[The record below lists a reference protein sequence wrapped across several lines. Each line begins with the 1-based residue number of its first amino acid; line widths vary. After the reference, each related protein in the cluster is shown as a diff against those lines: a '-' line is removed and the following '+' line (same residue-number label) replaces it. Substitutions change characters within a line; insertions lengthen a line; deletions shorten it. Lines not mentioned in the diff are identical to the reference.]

1 MESLFSS
8 SEWAIMTI
16 LTLLYLIFVWK
27 KFKNPTPN
35 LPPEPWKLPL
45 IGHMH
50 HLIGGLPHHKM
61 RDLAQKHGPVM
72 HLQLG
77 ELTNII
83 ISSPEAAKQFLKT
96 LDLNFAQR
104 PQISTAKIFSYDFQ
118 DMSFIP
124 YGDHS
129 KQLRKVMTME
139 LLAAKRV
146 ESFRSIRE
154 EETLKLVKQIS
165 SNQRGSAI
173 DFTKMI
179 TSLAYCITSRAA
191 YGKIWEG
198 EDEVVTCIKKI
209 MIETGK
215 GISIADA
222 YPSIKWLEKLSGMIN
237 NSRLEKIHNQI
248 DQKIQG
254 ILNQHR
260 ADRTE
265 NITKDH
271 REDLVDILLN
281 LQEKRDLQFPMT
293 DITIKALIMDT
304 FLAGV
309 DTSATTVEWTMSELM
324 KNPKVM
330 EKTQTELRLKY
341 NARGRVDEAD
351 LHELKYFNL
360 VIKESL
366 RLHPVVPLLVP
377 RECMK
382 SCVIDGYDIPVK
394 SRIMV
399 NTWAM
404 GRDPK
409 YWDDPEEFKPER
421 FVDSSFD
428 FRGNNFEYLPFGA
441 GRRSCPG
448 ILFGLANVNLPL
460 AKLLYHFDWKLA
472 DGIKPENLDM
482 TEEIGSTVARKFNLC
497 IIPTPYHPRIGELV
511 SSAN

>member
-8 SEWAIMTI
+8 TEWAIITI
-16 LTLLYLIFVWK
+16 LTLLYFILIWK

-35 LPPEPWKLPL
+35 LPPGPWRLPL

-50 HLIGGLPHHKM
+50 HLIGCLPHHKM
-61 RDLAQKHGPVM
+61 RDLSQKHGPIM

-96 LDLNFAQR
+96 HDTIFAQR
-104 PQISTAKIFSYDFQ
+104 PQMSAAKSFSYDFQ
-118 DMSFIP
+118 DLTFVP

-129 KQLRKVMTME
+129 KQLRKIVTME
-139 LLAAKRV
+139 LLTAKRV

-154 EETLKLVKQIS
+154 EEISKLVERIS
-165 SNQRGSAI
+165 STERGSAI
-173 DFTKMI
+173 NFSKMI
-179 TSLAYCITSRAA
+179 TSLTYCITSRAA

-198 EDEVVTCIKKI
+198 EDQVIPCIEQI

-222 YPSIKWLEKLSGMIN
+222 YPSIKWLE
-237 NSRLEKIHNQI
+237 RLNGNRIEKIQNQI
-248 DQKIQG
+248 DQIIQK

-260 ADRTE
+260 SDRTA

-281 LQEKRDLQFPMT
+281 LQEKGDLQFPIT
-293 DITIKALIMDT
+293 DITIKALIMDI

-330 EKTQTELRLKY
+330 EKAQAEIRLKY
-341 NARGRVDEAD
+341 NARGKVDEAD
-351 LHELKYFNL
+351 LYELKYLSL

-377 RECMK
+377 RECTK

-399 NTWAM
+399 NAWAM
-404 GRDPK
+404 GRDPN

-421 FVDSSFD
+421 FVDSSID

-448 ILFGLANVNLPL
+448 MLFGLANVNLPL
-460 AKLLYHFDWKLA
+460 ARLLYHFDWKLP
-472 DGIKPENLDM
+472 DGINSENLDM
-482 TEEIGSTVARKFNLC
+482 TEEVGVTAARKVNLC
-497 IIPTPYHPRIGELV
+497 IIPTPYYPPIG
-511 SSAN
+511 